1 MYPSFFGE
9 IIENHTSAF
18 LQLICYIIFIADWYV
33 VLMVALEC
41 KKKIKNAN
49 PILKQQNLI
58 DAGVTNL
65 EDVQNKKGTWVKSYF
80 DKFSS

>member
-1 MYPSFFGE
+1 M
-9 IIENHTSAF
+9 
-18 LQLICYIIFIADWYV
+18 Q
-33 VLMVALEC
+33 
-41 KKKIKNAN
+41 KKPKKLAN

-65 EDVQNKKGTWVKSYF
+65 EAVQNKKGTWVMSYF